1 MGVARGDNGLVQVLA
16 QLDDGAVEV
25 FDGFHGIHLTV
36 AHHKLVV
43 AQRLH
48 FQKIVIFGNA
58 QQLFIGLPRHNGAVQ
73 LARLARRAEQQPL
86 AVLVQQTAGYARL
99 FEEILRVRRADDA
112 VQIFQPHLILHQNNK
127 VVVFLFQH
135 LFVAAQTRVDVLDR
149 VDVLFFQIRQH
160 HLKDA
165 RQRHG
170 IVHGA
175 VVVER
180 RNFQVLVDGIQLI
193 VAQPRKQRLPHGQR
207 VNVGV
212 LVKADARALPCLAD
226 KQHIKAVGVVR
237 HQNVVAAEFL
247 EGADGFVRRGGVRH
261 HGIVDARQL
270 HHARRDGLAGVDE
283 GAEFLFLVDLA
294 VFDKH
299 RADFRQALGVRVQT
313 GGLGVEHDKAAVQ
326 RHFGTAVQRGDHV
339 IDKIRLAAV
348 NQLEVRVAFVDGI
361 GGQHGF
367 GVALA
372 DTVVGNGD
380 GAVSHTVRQPHDL
393 AGIIKAVHRAGLGM
407 QMQLHTLLPLGR
419 GILPLRALYL
429 QDIIGQND
437 VVMLI
442 FVIHIVAAH
451 DQRGAGLQPL
461 PLGHIGVL
469 VPQNL
474 EVDGAGIVG
483 DGGKINLAA
492 VALDLGGK
500 DIAPDR
506 HLAAVAQIV

>member
-1 MGVARGDNGLVQVLA
+1 M
-16 QLDDGAVEV
+16 
-25 FDGFHGIHLTV
+25 
-36 AHHKLVV
+36 
-43 AQRLH
+43 
-48 FQKIVIFGNA
+48 
-58 QQLFIGLPRHNGAVQ
+58 
-73 LARLARRAEQQPL
+73 
-86 AVLVQQTAGYARL
+86 
-99 FEEILRVRRADDA
+99 RRADDA
-112 VQIFQPHLILHQNNK
+112 VQIFKPHLILHQNDQ

-135 LFVAAQTRVDVLDR
+135 LFVAAQTCVDGLDIADVLLR
-149 VDVLFFQIRQH
+149 QVGQH

-180 RNFQVLVDGIQLI
+180 RDLQVFVDGIQLI
-193 VAQPRKQRLPHGQR
+193 VAQPGEQRLPHGQR
-207 VNVGV
+207 VNVGI

-261 HGIVDARQL
+261 HGIVDARQF

-283 GAEFLFLVDLA
+283 GAEFLFRVDFA

-299 RADFRQALGVRVQT
+299 RADFGQALGVRVQS
-313 GGLGVEHDKAAVQ
+313 GGLGVEHNKTAVQ

-348 NQLEVRVAFVDGI
+348 NQLKAGVVFVDGV

-372 DTVVGNGD
+372 DAVVGNGD

-393 AGIIKAVHRAGLGM
+393 AGIIKAVHGAGLGM
-407 QMQLHTLLPLGR
+407 QMQLHALLPFGC
-419 GILPLRALYL
+419 GILPLRAFYL
-429 QDIIGQND
+429 QDIVGQND

-451 DQRGAGLQPL
+451 DQRGAGFQPL
-461 PLGHIGVL
+461 PLGHVGVL

-474 EVDGAGIVG
+474 EVNRAGIVG